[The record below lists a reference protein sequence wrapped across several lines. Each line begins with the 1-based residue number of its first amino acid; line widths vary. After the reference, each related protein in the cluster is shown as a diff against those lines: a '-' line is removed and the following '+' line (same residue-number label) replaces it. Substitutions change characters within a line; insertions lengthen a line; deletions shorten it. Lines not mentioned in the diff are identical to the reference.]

1 MEVFTLVFLTFYT
14 YNNSYPTR
22 VINAINS
29 SYMIHYQRHIL
40 DNGLRVLLHR
50 DSTTPL
56 VTINLLYCVGSRN
69 ERPDH
74 TGFAHLFE
82 HLMFGGTRQ
91 YPDFDRVVNEL
102 GGESNAFT
110 NNDYTNYYITV
121 PAENLEPALLLE
133 ADRMKGDWG
142 DSIPKQSGGSTPSNP
157 SSVQGDSWPVLDV
170 QKRVVTEE
178 YNQRYMN
185 QPYGDVWMLLRP
197 LCYKV
202 HPYRWCTIGADI
214 KHVQDATLDDV
225 RDFFDRYYHP
235 SNAIL
240 AIAGNIDE
248 TAVLKM
254 VENTFGQIDRPKP
267 APKDILPKEP
277 EQTAARRQEVVRDVP
292 NNALY
297 KAWLMCDRYSPD
309 FYIYDMISDILS
321 NGHSSRLYRRMV
333 VEEQLFSEIDAYI
346 MGDLDAGLFVVSG
359 KLNEGVSFD
368 QAEHAIGEELQKLAE
383 EPVSDHELEKVAN
396 KFENT
401 FVYSQYKA
409 NDRAL
414 SLCYY
419 EMMGDI
425 ELVNN
430 EPENYRKVS
439 AQDLQRVAR
448 RLTPERCSTL
458 LIHRKEQ

>member
-1 MEVFTLVFLTFYT
+1 MSIIGSVALFHGCLRLVFLTFYIR
-14 YNNSYPTR
+14 NISYYTR
-22 VINAINS
+22 VIIAINS
-29 SYMIHYQRHIL
+29 AHMIHYQRHTL
-40 DNGLRVLLHR
+40 SNGLRVILHR
-50 DSTTPL
+50 DDTTPL

-69 ERPDH
+69 ERPER

-121 PAENLEPALLLE
+121 PAENLEQALLLE
-133 ADRMKGDWG
+133 ADRMKGDW
-142 DSIPKQSGGSTPSNP
+142 DL
-157 SSVQGDSWPVLDV
+157 QGDAWPVLDV

-214 KHVQDATLDDV
+214 KHVQEATLDDV
-225 RDFFDRYYHP
+225 RSFFDRYYHP
-235 SNAIL
+235 SNAVL

-248 TAVLKM
+248 AAVLEM
-254 VENTFGQIDRPKP
+254 VKRTFGQINRPKP
-267 APKDILPKEP
+267 APKDLLPQEP
-277 EQTAARRQEVVRDVP
+277 EQTAARRLEVTRDVP

-297 KAWLMCDRYSPD
+297 KAWLMCDRQHPD
-309 FYIYDMISDILS
+309 FYVYDMISDVLS

-346 MGDLDAGLFVVSG
+346 MGDLDAGLFVISG
-359 KLNEGVSFD
+359 KLNDGIGFD
-368 QAEHAIGEELQKLAE
+368 QAEQAIDEELKKLSE
-383 EPVSDHELEKVAN
+383 ELVGEHELEKVAN

-401 FVYSQYKA
+401 FVYSQYKS

-425 ELVNN
+425 DLVNN

-439 AQDLQRVAR
+439 AEDLLRVAQS
-448 RLTPERCSTL
+448 LTPERCSTL
-458 LIHRKEQ
+458 LIHRK